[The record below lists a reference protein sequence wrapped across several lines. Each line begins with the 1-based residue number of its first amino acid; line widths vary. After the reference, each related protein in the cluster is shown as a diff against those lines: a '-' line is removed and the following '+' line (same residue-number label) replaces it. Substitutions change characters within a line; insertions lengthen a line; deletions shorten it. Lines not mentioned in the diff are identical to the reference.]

1 MSSDTKSN
9 QEKNVLVTGGGRG
22 IGRGIVESL
31 AADGWNVVLCGRSDP
46 SRYADF
52 IESIRQK
59 YLTSVAFLSHDIS
72 DVDGHDAFLRE
83 VYRKVGRLDAL
94 VNNAGVAPLVRADIL
109 EASVESFDRVLGI
122 NLRGPYFLTQKVAQQ
137 FLRDRQADSA
147 FSPMIVNIGSISA
160 TTVSTSR
167 GEYCVSKAGVA
178 MMTRLFAARLAEY
191 GIPVY
196 ELRPGIVHSDMTAA
210 VEEKYDRLISEGLV
224 PQRRWGEPS
233 DVGRAVAML
242 LRGELAY
249 STGQVIH
256 IGGGMDIQQL

>member
-1 MSSDTKSN
+1 MSSDTKCN
-9 QEKNVLVTGGGRG
+9 QGKNVLVTGGGRG

-52 IESIRQK
+52 VESIRQK
-59 YLTSVAFLSHDIS
+59 YLTSVTFLSHDIS
-72 DVDGHDAFLRE
+72 DVEGHDAFLRE
-83 VYRKVGRLDAL
+83 VYRQVGRLDAL

-137 FLRDRQADSA
+137 FLRDKEADSA

-178 MMTRLFAARLAEY
+178 MMSRLFAARLAAAY
-191 GIPVY
+191 SRGKASGRVPVDY
-196 ELRPGIVHSDMTAA
+196 TLRRYVKKPAGARPGFVIYTNQHTLYVQPMPH
-210 VEEKYDRLISEGLV
+210 E
-224 PQRRWGEPS
+224 
-233 DVGRAVAML
+233 
-242 LRGELAY
+242 
-249 STGQVIH
+249 STEV
-256 IGGGMDIQQL
+256 

>member
-1 MSSDTKSN
+1 MPSETKSN
-9 QEKNVLVTGGGRG
+9 QGKNVLVTGGGRG

-52 IESIRQK
+52 VESIRQE
-59 YLTSVAFLSHDIS
+59 YLTSVTFLSHDIS
-72 DVDGHDAFLRE
+72 DVEGHDAFLRE
-83 VYRKVGRLDAL
+83 VYRQVGRLDAL

-137 FLRDRQADSA
+137 FLRDREADSA
-147 FSPMIVNIGSISA
+147 FSPMIVNIGSISG
-160 TTVSTSR
+160 

-210 VEEKYDRLISEGLV
+210 VKEKYDRLIAGGLV

-242 LRGELAY
+242 LRGDLAY